1 MKLLKVPSVSA
12 GSPVPGTTADLPQID
27 TDKMYKSANKPY
39 FAPLKAA
46 IKLEEEQ
53 LI

>member
-12 GSPVPGTTADLPQID
+12 GSPVPGPAADVPQID

-46 IKLEEEQ
+46 VKLEEQ
-53 LI
+53 PI